1 MAQLKITQT
10 RGLVHTTPV
19 QRATIAALG
28 LHRIRHT
35 VVHEKTPAIE
45 GMVRVVSH
53 MVKVE
58 EI

>member
-1 MAQLKITQT
+1 MAKLHITQI
-10 RGLVHTTPV
+10 RGLAHTTPV

-35 VVHEKTPAIE
+35 VTHEKNPTIE
-45 GMVRVVSH
+45 GMIRVVSH